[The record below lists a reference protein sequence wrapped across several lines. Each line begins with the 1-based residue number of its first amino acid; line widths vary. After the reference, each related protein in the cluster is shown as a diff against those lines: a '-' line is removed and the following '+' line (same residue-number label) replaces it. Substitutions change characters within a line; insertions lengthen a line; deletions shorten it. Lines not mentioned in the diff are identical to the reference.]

1 MKTYNPKLERLKQRG
16 QAVQTLMIMAMLI
29 FLIQLW
35 LLTIA
40 LEEYMA
46 VGHGLALPTFGASVF
61 CFTVDIWLL
70 RYLYDVDRKGDK
82 NE

>member
-1 MKTYNPKLERLKQRG
+1 MRSHDPKLERLKQRG
-16 QAVQTLMIMAMLI
+16 QGIQTLMIMTMVI

-40 LEEYMA
+40 LEDYMA
-46 VGHGLALPTFGASVF
+46 AGHGLALPTFGASLF
-61 CFTVDIWLL
+61 CFAVDLWLL
-70 RYLYDVDRKGDK
+70 RYLYDLDKKGDK